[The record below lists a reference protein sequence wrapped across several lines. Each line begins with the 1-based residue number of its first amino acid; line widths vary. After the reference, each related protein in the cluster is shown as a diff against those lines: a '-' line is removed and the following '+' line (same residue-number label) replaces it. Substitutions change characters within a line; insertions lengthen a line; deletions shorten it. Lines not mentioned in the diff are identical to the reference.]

1 MKEKILFLFFFIYSF
16 CYAQIDSKEDLNAK
30 LDQFKNSNLD
40 SLYYYANINT
50 TSKDLC
56 TNLSS
61 KNAIIY
67 YYYKLK
73 NYKKVKKLTKKSLIY
88 LDSLSVKE
96 QTNVCA
102 IKMKISIFN
111 RLFWVYKNTEEF
123 EKAYNELIK
132 FSNYMK
138 SIDDEKIDKFH
149 YLTTIEMSKALIKN
163 ELKLEDDSKNI
174 LLKLIKVVNQKNQ
187 DNLDTVNFNY
197 LISKKTNINNL
208 LGKTYLLLS
217 KNKRKPELLDSTVHY
232 YNKAYKYA
240 KLFIPPHSDTE
251 LMYAFKM
258 TEIYITKGKF
268 KKALELVNSYS
279 KISNGHEYRQEAFLN
294 KAICFENLKKIDSA
308 IFYAHKLIR
317 IPNIR
322 KSSLITG
329 YNILS
334 DQYFK
339 NKKLDSAYKYSE
351 LTIKEIDETRAR
363 KDKTYQLLY
372 DNDIEKVKELNKS
385 IIKSEKNKYTNIIL
399 VCIFILL
406 ITSGFFLYKRKKY
419 KKEIVGIQNKEEE
432 KEDIKIE
439 IPKEKEPQKVEYNID
454 EELEKKILAKIDT
467 LDNELSFLK
476 SDFTINTLAKALETN
491 STYISFV
498 FNKNKNETF
507 KQYYSKKKIDYIVEK
522 LNNDKVY
529 RNYSVQALAEEV
541 GYTNASAF
549 TRVFKKYMNITPSV
563 YIKNLKE

>member
-1 MKEKILFLFFFIYSF
+1 MKEKLFFLFILACSF
-16 CYAQIDSKEDLNAK
+16 CGAQLDSREDFEVK
-30 LDQFKNSNLD
+30 LSYYKDSNLD
-40 SLYYYANINT
+40 SLYHYANKNIN
-50 TSKDLC
+50 SKNLC
-56 TNLSS
+56 VRLSS
-61 KNAIIY
+61 KSAIIY
-67 YYYKLK
+67 YYYKNNNYGEVEKQAVKLLK
-73 NYKKVKKLTKKSLIY
+73 ETNLLLQKK
-88 LDSLSVKE
+88 
-96 QTNVCA
+96 NVDVCV
-102 IKMKISIFN
+102 IKIKIAIFN
-111 RLFWVYKNTEEF
+111 RLFWLYKNTEEY

-132 FSNYMK
+132 FSDYVK

-149 YLTTIEMSKALIKN
+149 YLVTIEMSKALIKN
-163 ELKLEDDSKNI
+163 ELKLEDDSKGI
-174 LLKLIKVVNQKNQ
+174 LLEVVRTLKNKKVDKT
-187 DNLDTVNFNY
+187 DTINFNNV
-197 LISKKTNINNL
+197 ITKKANANNL

-217 KNKRKPELLDSTVHY
+217 KNKNRSAFLDSTIHY
-232 YNKAYKYA
+232 YNEAYKYA
-240 KLFIPPHSDTE
+240 QLFIPAHSDSE
-251 LMYAFKM
+251 LMYTLKM
-258 TEIYITKGKF
+258 TEVYIAKGEYQKV
-268 KKALELVNSYS
+268 LDLVNTYA
-279 KISNGHEYRQEAFLN
+279 KISNGHEYRQEAYLN
-294 KAICFENLKKIDSA
+294 KAICFQNLKRTDSA
-308 IFYAHKLIR
+308 IFYAQKLIR

-322 KSSLITG
+322 KSSLVTG

-339 NKKLDSAYKYSE
+339 NRKLDSAYKYSE

-372 DNDIEKVKELNKS
+372 DNDIEKIKELNKS

-399 VCIFILL
+399 ICIFILL
-406 ITSGFFLYKRKKY
+406 ITSGFFLFKRKKY
-419 KKEIVGIQNKEEE
+419 KKEIVGIQNKEKEE
-432 KEDIKIE
+432 NIE
-439 IPKEKEPQKVEYNID
+439 IETPKEKESQKVEYNID

-467 LDNELSFLK
+467 VDNELGFLK
-476 SDFTINTLAKALETN
+476 SDFTINSLAKALETN

-507 KQYYSKKKIDYIVEK
+507 KQYYSRKKIDYIIEK